1 MTLHRQ
7 LNWQMPPWIQL
18 YPSKFS
24 SSSGNVE
31 LKIVRQPLNHR
42 AQYIGEGSRGPMRS
56 QKGYPAVRISGFKGT
71 GVLRLY
77 LATEDDPIRYHPF
90 YQVCKVQT
98 KVSINCCRVPK
109 GYLYCL

>member
-1 MTLHRQ
+1 MRV
-7 LNWQMPPWIQL
+7 I
-18 YPSKFS
+18 
-24 SSSGNVE
+24 
-31 LKIVRQPLNHR
+31 RQPLNHR

-98 KVSINCCRVPK
+98 KVSLSWANRENALWNLVTANS
-109 GYLYCL
+109 GRSANSRQ